1 MRRRGNMKI
10 YKYNKQGYWDITVSE
25 VVGVYPTLTRK
36 ETKTRE
42 EMTDADISLRDRIR
56 SINNY

>member
-1 MRRRGNMKI
+1 MKI